1 LVRESLEK
9 KLNGYSLSD
18 TCKTTV
24 GTSQFAKTVI
34 TLVDRPHHS
43 SSNRHQPP
51 HPSHQHQV
59 TTHLW
64 RRTLMNLKMTSIF
77 LAGLLSVASA
87 ATFAASGDGADATG
101 TKSGATS
108 GSTMPPDNTPGSP
121 SSGNSTDSG
130 GGSGTGTSGGA
141 SGSGS
146 GSGAGGG
153 TGAAGGGT
161 GGAGGGTGS

>member
-1 LVRESLEK
+1 
-9 KLNGYSLSD
+9 
-18 TCKTTV
+18 
-24 GTSQFAKTVI
+24 
-34 TLVDRPHHS
+34 
-43 SSNRHQPP
+43 
-51 HPSHQHQV
+51 
-59 TTHLW
+59 
-64 RRTLMNLKMTSIF
+64 MNLKMTSIF

-87 ATFAASGDGADATG
+87 ATFAASGDGADATV

-146 GSGAGGG
+146 GAGGG